1 MNYYVLS
8 LFPEIV
14 ENSLNASI
22 TGRAIDNELISLT
35 SIDIRDFSDNKHMK
49 VDDYPYGGGAGLVI
63 KPTCVYDAY
72 LHTLSLIKS
81 EKKPRV
87 VYMTPQ
93 GSVFNQK
100 KAADFAREDDLIIL
114 CGHYEG
120 IDERVLETIVT
131 DYVSIGD
138 YVLTGGEIASVIVMD
153 AVSRLVPGVLGNSE
167 SAFTDT
173 FSDGLLEYPQYTTP
187 EEFLGKKVPDVLRSG
202 NQGTVEKGRHQQ
214 KLIRTRKNRPDLY
227 EKYIELHPEE
237 KLEDEE

>member
-8 LFPEIV
+8 LFPEII

-22 TGRAIDNELISLT
+22 TGRAIEKEIITLT
-35 SIDIRDFSDNKHMK
+35 SVDIRDFSDNKHMK

-72 LHTLSLIKS
+72 LHTLSLIKNK
-81 EKKPRV
+81 KKPRV

-100 KAADFAREDDLIIL
+100 KAADFAKEEDLIIL
-114 CGHYEG
+114 CGHYKG

-173 FSDGLLEYPQYTTP
+173 FSDGLLEYPQYTRP
-187 EEFLGKKVPDVLRSG
+187 EEFLGMKVPEVLRSG
-202 NQGTVEKGRHQQ
+202 HHGNVEKWRHEQ

-227 EKYIELHPEE
+227 EKYIMLHPEE
-237 KLEDEE
+237 ELKD

>member
-35 SIDIRDFSDNKHMK
+35 SIDNKHMK

-120 IDERVLETIVT
+120 IDRRAIDEVVDEEISV
-131 DYVSIGD
+131 GD
-138 YVLTGGEIASVIVMD
+138 YILTGGELPACILID
-153 AVSRLVPGVLGNSE
+153 CVSRLCEGVLSDPECYEKE
-167 SAFTDT
+167 SI
-173 FSDGLLEYPQYTTP
+173 SCGMLEYPQYTRP
-187 EEFLGKKVPDVLRSG
+187 ENFRGMRVPEVLLGG
-202 NQGTVEKGRHQQ
+202 NHAEIERWRYKAALELT
-214 KLIRTRKNRPDLY
+214 LKNRPDMIY
-227 EKYIELHPEE
+227 
-237 KLEDEE
+237 

>member
-8 LFPEIV
+8 LFPEII

-22 TGRAIDNELISLT
+22 TGRAIEKEIITLT
-35 SIDIRDFSDNKHMK
+35 SVDIRDFSDNKHMK

-72 LHTLSLIKS
+72 LHTLSLIKNK
-81 EKKPRV
+81 KKPRV

-93 GSVFNQK
+93 GAVFNQK
-100 KAADFAREDDLIIL
+100 KAADFAKEEDLIIL

-173 FSDGLLEYPQYTTP
+173 FSDGLLEYPQYTRP
-187 EEFLGKKVPDVLRSG
+187 EEFLGMKVPEVLRSG
-202 NQGTVEKGRHQQ
+202 HHGNVEKWRHEQ

-227 EKYIELHPEE
+227 EKYIMLHPEE
-237 KLEDEE
+237 ELKD

>member
-93 GSVFNQK
+93 G
-100 KAADFAREDDLIIL
+100 
-114 CGHYEG
+114 
-120 IDERVLETIVT
+120 
-131 DYVSIGD
+131 
-138 YVLTGGEIASVIVMD
+138 
-153 AVSRLVPGVLGNSE
+153 
-167 SAFTDT
+167 
-173 FSDGLLEYPQYTTP
+173 
-187 EEFLGKKVPDVLRSG
+187 
-202 NQGTVEKGRHQQ
+202 
-214 KLIRTRKNRPDLY
+214 
-227 EKYIELHPEE
+227 
-237 KLEDEE
+237 